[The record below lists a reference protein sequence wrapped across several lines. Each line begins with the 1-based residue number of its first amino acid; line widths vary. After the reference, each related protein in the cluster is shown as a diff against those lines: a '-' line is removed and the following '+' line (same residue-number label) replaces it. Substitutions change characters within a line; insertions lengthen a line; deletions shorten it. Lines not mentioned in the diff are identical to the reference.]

1 MTDPDT
7 TNIDI
12 ELDLE
17 GDVDD
22 HLAQLADEFA
32 LTRSQ
37 TEDVR
42 EELELLIDEQAP
54 DADSE
59 TRNVMMK
66 TLLTTLR
73 QTLDQLD
80 EPPESYL

>member
-37 TEDVR
+37 LEDVR
-42 EELELLIDEQAP
+42 EELETLIDERAP
-54 DADSE
+54 DAE
-59 TRNVMMK
+59 PEMREVMMN
-66 TLLTTLR
+66 TMLTTLR